1 MANGKIGYL
10 RNSRLIL
17 GLSPLLLGPLSAGLI
32 SKEANRTIKVWV
44 ASSNLAPGMTLTD
57 TDITSVSVLLPS
69 SAKNYIS
76 TKAQSNGGIVVKP
89 RNNGDLIPVSTIANS
104 PISLNQKIVPIT
116 SEITDCP
123 LNINRGNIVNIYV
136 IPNQDSKFTD
146 QPQLVAQ
153 NISVA
158 EVFNQ
163 SNSGKISILV
173 ILEEGQVLPIIQF
186 NSDTRVLMVRSL

>member
-1 MANGKIGYL
+1 
-10 RNSRLIL
+10 
-17 GLSPLLLGPLSAGLI
+17 
-32 SKEANRTIKVWV
+32 
-44 ASSNLAPGMTLTD
+44 MTLTD